1 MTASSSF
8 LLWSTLICM
17 IRSRLSYVRFN
28 LKILT
33 LLLPAFSYFIAVKVR
48 FGFNL
53 FFSATPAPGLPSYWG
68 IVLLTTIVWAL
79 AAEESG
85 LWNVEQLYAPG
96 GKSRRLLEALAFTY
110 AIVMALGFLYRQA
123 SYSRLVIAISA
134 VTLFVLATAARI
146 ISRVLLELLRKNGRN
161 EVKILMVG
169 TDRFARRVA
178 TSLLHG
184 EVLPC
189 KVVGF
194 VRLPDQ
200 EIAVEGPVYEMD
212 QIPNFSNGHSINDIV
227 IALPAARLSDVQ
239 KISPALEKLCV
250 PTRVV
255 IDLGDGVGIRDRLID
270 LGGIHM
276 LDLRPTLAET
286 GPYLFQKRAFDVAL
300 SLFIL
305 LLTLPIFLLVALA
318 VKVSSRGPIFFSQE
332 RVGLNGRVFRMLK
345 FRTMRVGSREEG
357 DTRWTCDNDPRRTA
371 VGVFLRKT
379 NLDELPQ
386 FLNVLK
392 GDMSIVGPRPE
403 RAHFVER
410 FLEEFDR
417 YNFRHTFKVG
427 ITGWAQ
433 VNGWRGDTSIAK
445 RVEYDLYYLRN
456 WSLTFDL
463 QIITMTLLRIF
474 NSKNAY

>member
-1 MTASSSF
+1 
-8 LLWSTLICM
+8 M
-17 IRSRLSYVRFN
+17 IRSRLNYVRYY
-28 LKILT
+28 LRILT
-33 LLLPAFSYFIAVKVR
+33 LLLPACAYFIAIKIR

-53 FFSATPAPGLPSYWG
+53 FFPRSAPTSLPSYWG
-68 IVLLTTIVWAL
+68 IVLLTTIVWAI

-85 LWNVEQLYAPG
+85 LWSVQQLYAPG
-96 GKSRRLLEALAFTY
+96 KKSRRLLEALAFTY
-110 AIVMALGFLYRQA
+110 AIVMALGFMYRQA

-134 VTLFVLATAARI
+134 VALFFLATVARI
-146 ISRVLLELLRKNGRN
+146 VFRVTLEMLRNSGRN
-161 EVKILMVG
+161 EVRILIVG

-194 VRLPDQ
+194 VKLPDQ
-200 EIAVEGPVYEMD
+200 EVEVEGTIYDFGQLPA
-212 QIPNFSNGHSINDIV
+212 FTNGHSIDDVI
-227 IALPAARLSDVQ
+227 IALPAGRLSDVQ
-239 KISPALEKLCV
+239 KIAPALEKLCV

-255 IDLGDGVGIRDRLID
+255 IDLGEGIAIRDRLID
-270 LGGIHM
+270 LGGMNM

-286 GPYLFQKRAFDVAL
+286 GPYLFEKRIFDIAFSAL
-300 SLFIL
+300 IVTSMLPVGL
-305 LLTLPIFLLVALA
+305 LIALA
-318 VKVSSRGPIFFSQE
+318 IKLTSPGPVFFAQE
-332 RVGLNGRVFRMLK
+332 RVGLNGRVFRMFK
-345 FRTMRVGSREEG
+345 FRTMRVGSRHEG
-357 DTRWTCDNDPRRTA
+357 DTQWTSAGDPRRTA
-371 VGVFLRKT
+371 LGVFLRKT

-386 FLNVLK
+386 FINVLK

-403 RAHFVER
+403 RPHFVEK
-410 FLEEFDR
+410 FLDEFDR
-417 YNFRHTFKVG
+417 YNFRHTFKAG

-463 QIITMTLLRIF
+463 QIITMTLLHIF

>member
-1 MTASSSF
+1 
-8 LLWSTLICM
+8 M
-17 IRSRLSYVRFN
+17 IRSRLSFVRFH
-28 LKILT
+28 LRILT
-33 LLLPAFSYFIAVKVR
+33 LLLPACAYFIAVKVR

-53 FFSATPAPGLPSYWG
+53 FFLRSYSAGLPSYWG
-68 IVLLTTIVWAL
+68 IMLLTTIVWAI

-96 GKSRRLLEALAFTY
+96 RKSRRLLEALAFTY
-110 AIVMALGFLYRQA
+110 AVVMAVGFLYRQA
-123 SYSRLVIAISA
+123 SYSRLVIGLSA
-134 VTLFVLATAARI
+134 VALFVLATIARI
-146 ISRVLLELLRKNGRN
+146 VFRVFLEFMRKSGRN

-200 EIAVEGPVYEMD
+200 EIAVEGPVYEVD
-212 QIPNFSNGHSINDIV
+212 QIPNFSNGHSINDVI

-239 KISPALEKLCV
+239 RITPALEKLCV

-255 IDLGDGVGIRDRLID
+255 IDLGEGVGVRDRLID

-276 LDLRPTLAET
+276 LDLLPTLAET
-286 GPYLFQKRAFDVAL
+286 GPYLFQKRIFDVAF
-300 SLFIL
+300 STFVLF
-305 LLTLPIFLLVALA
+305 LTLPITLLIACAIKLE
-318 VKVSSRGPIFFSQE
+318 SGGPVFFVQE
-332 RVGLNGRVFRMLK
+332 RVGLNGRVFRMFK

-357 DTRWTCDNDPRRTA
+357 DTRWTSDNDPRRTRM
-371 VGVFLRKT
+371 GTFLRKT
-379 NLDELPQ
+379 NIDEVPQ

-403 RAHFVER
+403 RPFFVER

-417 YNFRHTFKVG
+417 YNARHMFKAG

>member
-1 MTASSSF
+1 
-8 LLWSTLICM
+8 M
-17 IRSRLSYVRFN
+17 IRSRLSFARLYLRIV
-28 LKILT
+28 T
-33 LLLPAFSYFIAVKVR
+33 LLLPACAYFIAVKIR

-53 FFSATPAPGLPSYWG
+53 LLAHTTPGGLPSYWG
-68 IVLLTTIVWAL
+68 IVLLTTIVWAI

-85 LWNVEQLYAPG
+85 LWNIEQLYAPG

-110 AIVMALGFLYRQA
+110 AVVMAAGFLYRQA
-123 SYSRLVIAISA
+123 SYSRVVIGISA
-134 VTLFVLATAARI
+134 VALFVLATLLRI
-146 ISRVLLELLRKNGRN
+146 SFRVSLELLRKDGRN
-161 EVKILMVG
+161 EVKILIVG

-178 TSLLHG
+178 VSLLHG

-189 KVVGF
+189 RVVGF
-194 VRLPDQ
+194 VQLPDQ
-200 EIAVEGPVYEMD
+200 EIAVDGPVYALD
-212 QIPNFSNGHSINDIV
+212 QIPAFTNGNSINDII

-239 KISPALEKLCV
+239 RIAPRLEKLCV

-255 IDLGDGVGIRDRLID
+255 IDLGEGVGLRERLID
-270 LGGIHM
+270 LGGLHM

-286 GPYLFQKRAFDVAL
+286 GPYLFQKRIFDFAFSACV
-300 SLFIL
+300 L
-305 LLTLPIFLLVALA
+305 LLTLPLTLLIALA
-318 VKVSSRGPIFFSQE
+318 IKLSSSGPVFFIQD
-332 RVGLNGRVFRMLK
+332 RVGLNGRVFPMFK
-345 FRTMRVGSREEG
+345 FRTMRMGSREEG
-357 DTRWTCDNDPRRTA
+357 DTRWTCDNDPRRTI
-371 VGVFLRKT
+371 VGTFLRKT

-386 FLNVLK
+386 FFNVLK

-403 RAHFVER
+403 RPFFVER

-417 YNFRHTFKVG
+417 YNARHMFKAG

-463 QIITMTLLRIF
+463 QIITMTVFRLF
-474 NSKNAY
+474 SSKNAY

>member
-1 MTASSSF
+1 
-8 LLWSTLICM
+8 M
-17 IRSRLSYVRFN
+17 IRSRLSFARLYLR
-28 LKILT
+28 ILT
-33 LLLPAFSYFIAVKVR
+33 LLLPACAYFIAIKVR

-53 FFSATPAPGLPSYWG
+53 LLSRTAPAGLPSYWG
-68 IVLLTTIVWAL
+68 ILLLTTIVWAI
-79 AAEESG
+79 AAEESE

-110 AIVMALGFLYRQA
+110 AVVMAVGFLYRQA
-123 SYSRLVIAISA
+123 SYSRIVIAISA
-134 VTLFVLATAARI
+134 VALFVLATITRI
-146 ISRVLLELLRKNGRN
+146 AFRVSLELVRKDGRN
-161 EVKILMVG
+161 EVKILVVG
-169 TDRFARRVA
+169 TDRFARRVG

-189 KVVGF
+189 RIVGF

-200 EIAVEGPVYEMD
+200 EVAVDGPVYELD
-212 QIPNFSNGHSINDIV
+212 QIPVFSNGNSINDII

-239 KISPALEKLCV
+239 KIAPALEKLCV

-255 IDLGDGVGIRDRLID
+255 IDLGEGVVLRDRLID

-286 GPYLFQKRAFDVAL
+286 GSYLFQKRIFDVAFSVL
-300 SLFIL
+300 VML
-305 LLTLPIFLLVALA
+305 LMLPITLLIALA
-318 VKVSSRGPIFFSQE
+318 IKLGSRGPIFFVQD
-332 RVGLNGRVFRMLK
+332 RVGLNGRVFRMFK
-345 FRTMRVGSREEG
+345 FRTMKVGSCEEG
-357 DTRWTCDNDPRRTA
+357 DTRWTCEKDPRRTT
-371 VGVFLRKT
+371 VGTFLRKT

-386 FLNVLK
+386 FLNVLQ

-403 RAHFVER
+403 RPFFVER

-417 YNFRHTFKVG
+417 YNSRHMFKAG

-463 QIITMTLLRIF
+463 QIITLTLFRMF
-474 NSKNAY
+474 TSKNAY

>member
-1 MTASSSF
+1 
-8 LLWSTLICM
+8 
-17 IRSRLSYVRFN
+17 
-28 LKILT
+28 
-33 LLLPAFSYFIAVKVR
+33 
-48 FGFNL
+48 
-53 FFSATPAPGLPSYWG
+53 
-68 IVLLTTIVWAL
+68 
-79 AAEESG
+79 
-85 LWNVEQLYAPG
+85 
-96 GKSRRLLEALAFTY
+96 
-110 AIVMALGFLYRQA
+110 
-123 SYSRLVIAISA
+123 
-134 VTLFVLATAARI
+134 
-146 ISRVLLELLRKNGRN
+146 
-161 EVKILMVG
+161 
-169 TDRFARRVA
+169 
-178 TSLLHG
+178 
-184 EVLPC
+184 
-189 KVVGF
+189 
-194 VRLPDQ
+194 
-200 EIAVEGPVYEMD
+200 
-212 QIPNFSNGHSINDIV
+212 
-227 IALPAARLSDVQ
+227 
-239 KISPALEKLCV
+239 
-250 PTRVV
+250 
-255 IDLGDGVGIRDRLID
+255 LID

-300 SLFIL
+300 SLFIV
-305 LLTLPIFLLVALA
+305 LLTLPITTLIAIA
-318 VKVSSRGPIFFSQE
+318 IKATSRGPVFFLQE

-345 FRTMRVGSREEG
+345 FRTMRQGSREEG
-357 DTRWTCDNDPRRTA
+357 DTRWTCTNDPRRTV

-410 FLEEFDR
+410 FLEEIDR

>member
-1 MTASSSF
+1 
-8 LLWSTLICM
+8 M
-17 IRSRLSYVRFN
+17 IRSRLSFARLYLRIV
-28 LKILT
+28 T
-33 LLLPAFSYFIAVKVR
+33 LLLPACAYFIAVKIR

-53 FFSATPAPGLPSYWG
+53 LLSRTAPAGLPSYWG
-68 IVLLTTIVWAL
+68 IVLLTTIVWAI

-85 LWNVEQLYAPG
+85 LWNIEQLYAPG

-110 AIVMALGFLYRQA
+110 AVVMAAGFLYRQA
-123 SYSRLVIAISA
+123 SYSRVVIGISA
-134 VTLFVLATAARI
+134 VALFVLATLLRI
-146 ISRVLLELLRKNGRN
+146 GFRVSLELLRKDGRN
-161 EVKILMVG
+161 EVKILIVG

-178 TSLLHG
+178 VSLLHG

-189 KVVGF
+189 RVVGF

-200 EIAVEGPVYEMD
+200 EVSVEGPVYELD
-212 QIPNFSNGHSINDIV
+212 QIPAFTNGNAINDII

-239 KISPALEKLCV
+239 RIAPQLEKLCL

-255 IDLGDGVGIRDRLID
+255 IDLGEGVGLRERLID
-270 LGGIHM
+270 LGGLHM

-286 GPYLFQKRAFDVAL
+286 GPYLFQKRIFDVAFSIL
-300 SLFIL
+300 VL
-305 LLTLPIFLLVALA
+305 LLTLPLTLLIAAA
-318 VKVSSRGPIFFSQE
+318 VKLGSSGPVFFVQD
-332 RVGLNGRVFRMLK
+332 RVGLNGRVFRMFK

-357 DTRWTCDNDPRRTA
+357 DTRWTCDNDPRRTI
-371 VGVFLRKT
+371 VGTFLRKT

-386 FLNVLK
+386 FFNVLK

-403 RAHFVER
+403 RPFFVER

-417 YNFRHTFKVG
+417 YNARHMFKAG

-463 QIITMTLLRIF
+463 QIITLTVFRLF
-474 NSKNAY
+474 SSKNAY

>member
-1 MTASSSF
+1 LLSRTA
-8 LLWSTLICM
+8 
-17 IRSRLSYVRFN
+17 
-28 LKILT
+28 
-33 LLLPAFSYFIAVKVR
+33 PA
-48 FGFNL
+48 
-53 FFSATPAPGLPSYWG
+53 GLPSYWG
-68 IVLLTTIVWAL
+68 ILLLTTIVWAI
-79 AAEESG
+79 AAEESE

-110 AIVMALGFLYRQA
+110 AVVMAVGFLYRQA
-123 SYSRLVIAISA
+123 SYSRVVIAISA
-134 VTLFVLATAARI
+134 IALFVLATITRI
-146 ISRVLLELLRKNGRN
+146 AFRVSLELVRKDGRN
-161 EVKILMVG
+161 EVKILVVG
-169 TDRFARRVA
+169 TDRFARRVG

-189 KVVGF
+189 RIVGF

-200 EIAVEGPVYEMD
+200 EVAVDGPVYELD
-212 QIPNFSNGHSINDIV
+212 QIPVFSNGNSINDII

-239 KISPALEKLCV
+239 KIAPALEKLCV

-255 IDLGDGVGIRDRLID
+255 IDLGEGVVLRDRLID

-286 GPYLFQKRAFDVAL
+286 GSYLFQKRIFDVAFSVL
-300 SLFIL
+300 VM
-305 LLTLPIFLLVALA
+305 LLTLPITLLIALA
-318 VKVSSRGPIFFSQE
+318 IKLGSRGPIFFVQD
-332 RVGLNGRVFRMLK
+332 RVGLNGRVFRMFK
-345 FRTMRVGSREEG
+345 FRTMKVGSCEEG
-357 DTRWTCDNDPRRTA
+357 DTRWTCEKDPRRTT
-371 VGVFLRKT
+371 VGTFLRKT

-386 FLNVLK
+386 FLNVLQ

-403 RAHFVER
+403 RPFFVER

-417 YNFRHTFKVG
+417 YNSRHMFKAG

-463 QIITMTLLRIF
+463 QIITLTLFRMF
-474 NSKNAY
+474 TSKNAY

>member
-1 MTASSSF
+1 
-8 LLWSTLICM
+8 M
-17 IRSRLSYVRFN
+17 IRSRLSYVRFY

-33 LLLPAFSYFIAVKVR
+33 LLLPACSYFIAVKIR
-48 FGFNL
+48 FGFNVL
-53 FFSATPAPGLPSYWG
+53 FFRSAPSGLPSYWG
-68 IVLLTTIVWAL
+68 IVLLTTIVWAI
-79 AAEESG
+79 AAEESE

-110 AIVMALGFLYRQA
+110 AVVMAIGFLYRQA
-123 SYSRLVIAISA
+123 SYSRLVVVVSA
-134 VTLFVLATAARI
+134 FALFVLATVARI
-146 ISRVLLELLRKNGRN
+146 ISRVVLEFLRKSGKN
-161 EVKILMVG
+161 EVRILMVG

-194 VRLPDQ
+194 VRLPEQ
-200 EIAVEGPVYEMD
+200 QIAVEGPVYEMH
-212 QIPNFSNGHSINDIV
+212 QIPIFSNGNSISDVV
-227 IALPAARLSDVQ
+227 IALPAARLSEVQ
-239 KISPALEKLCV
+239 SIAPALEKLCV

-255 IDLGDGVGIRDRLID
+255 VDLGDGVGIRDRLID

-276 LDLRPTLAET
+276 LDLRPMLSET

-300 SLFIL
+300 SLFVV
-305 LLTLPIFLLVALA
+305 LLTAPISLLIALA
-318 VKVSSRGPIFFSQE
+318 IKLSSRGPVFFVQE

-345 FRTMRVGSREEG
+345 FRTMHVGSQDEG
-357 DTRWTCDNDPRRTA
+357 DTRWTCTDDPRRTA
-371 VGVFLRKT
+371 VGVVLRKT

-410 FLEEFDR
+410 FLKEFDR

-474 NSKNAY
+474 NSRNAY

>member
-1 MTASSSF
+1 
-8 LLWSTLICM
+8 M
-17 IRSRLSYVRFN
+17 IRSRLSYVRFK

-33 LLLPAFSYFIAVKVR
+33 LLLPACSYFIAVKLR

-53 FFSATPAPGLPSYWG
+53 FYSHAAPATLPSYWG
-68 IVLLTTIVWAL
+68 IVLLTTIVWAIV
-79 AAEESG
+79 AEESG

-96 GKSRRLLEALAFTY
+96 GKSRRLLEAIAFTY
-110 AIVMALGFLYRQA
+110 AIVMAIGFLYRNA
-123 SYSRLVIAISA
+123 SYSRMVVGMSA
-134 VTLFVLATAARI
+134 VALFALATATRI
-146 ISRVLLELLRKNGRN
+146 FSRVILGFLRKDGRN
-161 EVKILMVG
+161 EVRILMVG

-189 KVVGF
+189 RVVGF
-194 VRLPDQ
+194 VRLPEQ
-200 EIAVEGPVYEMD
+200 EIAVEGPVYETD
-212 QIPNFSNGHSINDIV
+212 HIPNFSNGHSIDDIV
-227 IALPAARLSDVQ
+227 IALPAVRLIEIQ
-239 KISPALEKLCV
+239 QLAPALKRLCV

-255 IDLGDGVGIRDRLID
+255 IDLGEGVGIRDRLID

-276 LDLRPTLAET
+276 LDLQPTLAET
-286 GPYLFQKRAFDVAL
+286 GSYLFQKRAFDLVL
-300 SLFIL
+300 SIL
-305 LLTLPIFLLVALA
+305 ILSICAPIFALIAIA
-318 VKVSSRGPIFFSQE
+318 VKITSRGPVFFSQE

-345 FRTMRVGSREEG
+345 FRTMRMGSKEEG
-357 DTRWTCDNDPRRTA
+357 DTRWTSENDPRRTV
-371 VGVFLRKT
+371 VGTFLRKT

-386 FLNVLK
+386 FFNVLK

-403 RAHFVER
+403 RAYFVER
-410 FLEEFDR
+410 FLAEFDR

-463 QIITMTLLRIF
+463 QIITMTLLRMF

>member
-1 MTASSSF
+1 
-8 LLWSTLICM
+8 M
-17 IRSRLSYVRFN
+17 IRSRLSYVRFY
-28 LKILT
+28 LRILI
-33 LLLPAFSYFIAVKVR
+33 LLLPACAYFIAVKLR
-48 FGFNL
+48 FGFN
-53 FFSATPAPGLPSYWG
+53 FFMSRTPPAGLPSYWG
-68 IVLLTTIVWAL
+68 ILLLTTIVWAI

-110 AIVMALGFLYRQA
+110 AVVMAAGFLYRQA
-123 SYSRLVIAISA
+123 SYSRVVIGISA
-134 VTLFVLATAARI
+134 LALFVLATIARI
-146 ISRVLLELLRKNGRN
+146 VFRVILEFLRENGKN
-161 EVKILMVG
+161 EVKILVVG
-169 TDRFARRVA
+169 TDRFARRVGA
-178 TSLLHG
+178 SLLHG

-200 EIAVEGPVYEMD
+200 EVAVDGPVYELD
-212 QIPNFSNGHSINDIV
+212 QIPVFTNGHSIHDVI

-239 KISPALEKLCV
+239 KIAPKLEKLCV

-255 IDLGDGVGIRDRLID
+255 IDLGEGVILRDRLID

-286 GPYLFQKRAFDVAL
+286 GPYLFQKRIFDIAF
-300 SLFIL
+300 SFIVL
-305 LLTLPIFLLVALA
+305 LVTLPLTLLIAATIKLTS
-318 VKVSSRGPIFFSQE
+318 KGPVFFAQD
-332 RVGLNGRVFRMLK
+332 RVGLNGRVFRMFK
-345 FRTMRVGSREEG
+345 FRTMRVGTREEG
-357 DTRWTCDNDPRRTA
+357 DTRWTCDNDPRRTP
-371 VGVFLRKT
+371 VGTFLRKT

-386 FLNVLK
+386 FLNVIK

-403 RAHFVER
+403 RPYFVER
-410 FLEEFDR
+410 FLDEFDR
-417 YNFRHTFKVG
+417 YNSRHMFKAG

-456 WSLTFDL
+456 WSLTFDM
-463 QIITMTLLRIF
+463 QIITMTVVRLF
-474 NSKNAY
+474 ASKNAY

>member
-1 MTASSSF
+1 
-8 LLWSTLICM
+8 
-17 IRSRLSYVRFN
+17 
-28 LKILT
+28 
-33 LLLPAFSYFIAVKVR
+33 
-48 FGFNL
+48 
-53 FFSATPAPGLPSYWG
+53 
-68 IVLLTTIVWAL
+68 
-79 AAEESG
+79 
-85 LWNVEQLYAPG
+85 
-96 GKSRRLLEALAFTY
+96 
-110 AIVMALGFLYRQA
+110 
-123 SYSRLVIAISA
+123 
-134 VTLFVLATAARI
+134 
-146 ISRVLLELLRKNGRN
+146 
-161 EVKILMVG
+161 
-169 TDRFARRVA
+169 
-178 TSLLHG
+178 
-184 EVLPC
+184 
-189 KVVGF
+189 
-194 VRLPDQ
+194 
-200 EIAVEGPVYEMD
+200 MD
-212 QIPNFSNGHSINDIV
+212 QIPTFSNGNSINDVV

-239 KISPALEKLCV
+239 RVAPALEKLCV

-255 IDLGDGVGIRDRLID
+255 IDLGEGVGLRDRLID

-286 GPYLFQKRAFDVAL
+286 GPYLFQKRAFDVAF
-300 SLFIL
+300 SLLIL
-305 LLTLPIFLLVALA
+305 LLTLPIGSLIALA
-318 VKVSSRGPIFFSQE
+318 IKVSSRGPVFFIQE
-332 RVGLNGRVFRMLK
+332 RVGLNGRVFKMLK
-345 FRTMRVGSREEG
+345 FRTMRVGSSEEG
-357 DTRWTCDNDPRRTA
+357 NTRWTSTNDPRRTA

-474 NSKNAY
+474 NSRNAY

>member
-1 MTASSSF
+1 
-8 LLWSTLICM
+8 M
-17 IRSRLSYVRFN
+17 IRSRLSFARLYLRIV
-28 LKILT
+28 T
-33 LLLPAFSYFIAVKVR
+33 LLLPACAYFIAVKVR
-48 FGFNL
+48 FGFNFL
-53 FFSATPAPGLPSYWG
+53 VWRTAPTGLPSYWG
-68 IVLLTTIVWAL
+68 VLLLTTIVWAV
-79 AAEESG
+79 AAEEAE

-110 AIVMALGFLYRQA
+110 AVVMAAGFLYRQA

-134 VTLFVLATAARI
+134 VTLFFLATI
-146 ISRVLLELLRKNGRN
+146 VRVAFRVFLELLRKDGRN
-161 EVKILMVG
+161 EVKILIVG
-169 TDRFARRVA
+169 TDRFARRVG

-194 VRLPDQ
+194 VRLPNQ
-200 EIAVEGPVYEMD
+200 EIAVDGPVYELD
-212 QIPNFSNGHSINDIV
+212 QIPAFTNGHSINDII
-227 IALPAARLSDVQ
+227 IALPATRLSEVQ
-239 KISPALEKLCV
+239 KIAPTLEKLCV

-255 IDLGDGVGIRDRLID
+255 IDLGEGVVLRDRLID

-286 GPYLFQKRAFDVAL
+286 GPYLFQKRIFDVAF
-300 SLFIL
+300 SISVL
-305 LLTLPIFLLVALA
+305 LLTLPITMLIAIA
-318 VKVSSRGPIFFSQE
+318 VKLASRGPVFFVQD
-332 RVGLNGRVFRMLK
+332 RVGLNGRVFRMFK

-357 DTRWTCDNDPRRTA
+357 DTRWTSNNDPRRTA
-371 VGVFLRKT
+371 VGAFLRKT

-386 FLNVLK
+386 FLNVLI

-403 RAHFVER
+403 RPYFVER

-417 YNFRHTFKVG
+417 YNSRHMFKAG

-463 QIITMTLLRIF
+463 QIITMTLVRIF
-474 NSKNAY
+474 SSKNAY

>member
-1 MTASSSF
+1 
-8 LLWSTLICM
+8 M
-17 IRSRLSYVRFN
+17 IRSRLSFARLYLRIV
-28 LKILT
+28 T
-33 LLLPAFSYFIAVKVR
+33 LLLPACAYFIAVKVR
-48 FGFNL
+48 FGFNFL
-53 FFSATPAPGLPSYWG
+53 VWRTAPTGLPSYWG
-68 IVLLTTIVWAL
+68 VLLLTTIVWAV
-79 AAEESG
+79 AAEEAE

-110 AIVMALGFLYRQA
+110 AVVMAAGFLYRQA

-134 VTLFVLATAARI
+134 VTLFFLATI
-146 ISRVLLELLRKNGRN
+146 VRVAFRVFLELLRKDGRN
-161 EVKILMVG
+161 EVKILIVG
-169 TDRFARRVA
+169 TDRFARRVG

-194 VRLPDQ
+194 VRLPNQ
-200 EIAVEGPVYEMD
+200 EIAVDGPVYELD
-212 QIPNFSNGHSINDIV
+212 QIPAFTNGHSIDDII
-227 IALPAARLSDVQ
+227 IALPATRLSEVQ
-239 KISPALEKLCV
+239 KIAPTLEKLCV

-255 IDLGDGVGIRDRLID
+255 IDLGEGVVLRDRLID

-286 GPYLFQKRAFDVAL
+286 GPYLFQKRIFDVAF
-300 SLFIL
+300 SISVL
-305 LLTLPIFLLVALA
+305 LLTLPITMLIAIA
-318 VKVSSRGPIFFSQE
+318 VKLASRGPVFFVQD
-332 RVGLNGRVFRMLK
+332 RVGLNGRVFRMFK

-357 DTRWTCDNDPRRTA
+357 DTRWTSNNDPRRTA
-371 VGVFLRKT
+371 VGAFLRKT

-386 FLNVLK
+386 FLNVLI

-403 RAHFVER
+403 RPYFVER

-417 YNFRHTFKVG
+417 YNSRHMFKAG

-463 QIITMTLLRIF
+463 QIITMTLVRIF
-474 NSKNAY
+474 SSKNAY

>member
-1 MTASSSF
+1 
-8 LLWSTLICM
+8 M
-17 IRSRLSYVRFN
+17 IRSRLSFARLYLRLV
-28 LKILT
+28 T
-33 LLLPAFSYFIAVKVR
+33 LLLPACAYFIAVKLR
-48 FGFNL
+48 FGFNIM
-53 FFSATPAPGLPSYWG
+53 FSRSGAPGLPSYWG
-68 IVLLTTIVWAL
+68 IVLLTTIVWSI

-85 LWNVEQLYAPG
+85 LWNIEQLYAPG

-110 AIVMALGFLYRQA
+110 AVVMAAGFLYRQA
-123 SYSRLVIAISA
+123 SYSRIVIGISA
-134 VTLFVLATAARI
+134 GALFVLATLTRI
-146 ISRVLLELLRKNGRN
+146 AFRVFLEMLRKDGRN
-161 EVKILMVG
+161 EVKILIVG

-178 TSLLHG
+178 ASLLHG

-189 KVVGF
+189 RVVGF

-200 EIAVEGPVYEMD
+200 EVAVDGPVYEID
-212 QIPNFSNGHSINDIV
+212 KIPTFTNGSSINDVI
-227 IALPAARLSDVQ
+227 IALPAARLSEVQ
-239 KISPALEKLCV
+239 KIAPALEKLCV

-255 IDLGDGVGIRDRLID
+255 IDLGEGVVLRDRLID

-276 LDLRPTLAET
+276 LDLRPNLAET
-286 GPYLFQKRAFDVAL
+286 GPYLFQKRIFDMAFSICVL
-300 SLFIL
+300 MF
-305 LLTLPIFLLVALA
+305 TFPVTFLIALA
-318 VKVSSRGPIFFSQE
+318 IKLSSRGPVFFVQD
-332 RVGLNGRVFRMLK
+332 RVGLNGRVFSMLK

-371 VGVFLRKT
+371 VGTFLRKT

-386 FLNVLK
+386 FVNVLK

-403 RAHFVER
+403 RPYFVER

-417 YNFRHTFKVG
+417 YNSRHMFKAG

-456 WSLTFDL
+456 WSLTFDM
-463 QIITMTLLRIF
+463 QIITMTLVRF
-474 NSKNAY
+474 FSSKNAY

>member
-1 MTASSSF
+1 
-8 LLWSTLICM
+8 M
-17 IRSRLSYVRFN
+17 IRSRLSYVRYY
-28 LKILT
+28 LRILT
-33 LLLPAFSYFIAVKVR
+33 LLLPACAYFIAIKLR

-53 FFSATPAPGLPSYWG
+53 FFPRSAPTTLPSYWG
-68 IVLLTTIVWAL
+68 IVLLTTIVWAI

-85 LWNVEQLYAPG
+85 LWNVQQLYAPG
-96 GKSRRLLEALAFTY
+96 KKSRRLLEALAFTY
-110 AIVMALGFLYRQA
+110 AIVMALGFMYRQA

-134 VTLFVLATAARI
+134 VALFFLATIARI
-146 ISRVLLELLRKNGRN
+146 AFRVSLEMLRNSGRN
-161 EVKILMVG
+161 EVKILIVG

-178 TSLLHG
+178 TSLMHG

-194 VRLPDQ
+194 VHLPDQ
-200 EIAVEGPVYEMD
+200 DISVDGNVYELG
-212 QIPNFSNGHSINDIV
+212 QLPAFTNGHSIDDVI
-227 IALPAARLSDVQ
+227 IALPAGRLSDVQ
-239 KISPALEKLCV
+239 KIAPALEKLCV

-255 IDLGDGVGIRDRLID
+255 VDLGEGIGIRDRLID
-270 LGGIHM
+270 LGGLHM
-276 LDLRPTLAET
+276 LDLRPTLAES
-286 GPYLFQKRAFDVAL
+286 GPYLFEKRIFDIAFSTLVVL
-300 SLFIL
+300 CMLPFSLLI
-305 LLTLPIFLLVALA
+305 ALA
-318 VKVSSRGPIFFSQE
+318 VKLSSPGPVFFAQE

-345 FRTMRVGSREEG
+345 FRTMRVGNRTDG
-357 DTRWTCDNDPRRTA
+357 DTQWTCAEDPRRTL
-371 VGVFLRKT
+371 VGIFLRKT

-403 RAHFVER
+403 RPHFVEK
-410 FLEEFDR
+410 FLDEFDR
-417 YNFRHTFKVG
+417 YNFRHTFKAG

-463 QIITMTLLRIF
+463 QIITMTLLHIF

>member
-1 MTASSSF
+1 
-8 LLWSTLICM
+8 M
-17 IRSRLSYVRFN
+17 IRSKLSYVRYY
-28 LKILT
+28 LRVLT
-33 LLLPAFSYFIAVKVR
+33 LLLPACAYYIAVKIR

-53 FFSATPAPGLPSYWG
+53 FFPHRAPSGLPSYWG
-68 IVLLTTIVWAL
+68 IMLLTTIVWAII
-79 AAEESG
+79 ADDSG

-96 GKSRRLLEALAFTY
+96 KKSRRLLETIAFTY
-110 AIVMALGFLYRQA
+110 AIVMALGFLYRGA

-134 VTLFVLATAARI
+134 AALFVLGTIARI
-146 ISRVLLELLRKNGRN
+146 VFRVCLELLRRSGRN
-161 EVKILMVG
+161 EVRILMVG

-178 TSLLHG
+178 TTLLNG

-189 KVVGF
+189 KVIGF

-200 EIAVEGPVYEMD
+200 EIAVDGNVYEID
-212 QIPNFSNGHSINDIV
+212 RLPIFSNGHSIDDVI
-227 IALPAARLSDVQ
+227 IALPAGRLSDVQ
-239 KISPALEKLCV
+239 RVAPALEKLCV

-255 IDLGDGVGIRDRLID
+255 VDLGERVNVRDRLIE

-286 GPYLFQKRAFDVAL
+286 GPYLFEKRIFDIAFSALVLLVTLPL
-300 SLFIL
+300 SLLI
-305 LLTLPIFLLVALA
+305 AAA
-318 VKVSSRGPIFFSQE
+318 VKWSSPGPIFFAQE
-332 RVGLNGRVFRMLK
+332 RVGLNGRLFRMYK
-345 FRTMRVGSREEG
+345 FRTMRVGSQEEG
-357 DTRWTCDNDPRRTA
+357 DTQWTSNNDPRRTL
-371 VGVFLRKT
+371 VGTFLRRT

-386 FLNVLK
+386 FVNVLK

-403 RAHFVER
+403 RPHFVEK
-410 FLEEFDR
+410 FLDEFDR
-417 YNFRHTFKVG
+417 YNFRHTFKAG

-463 QIITMTLLRIF
+463 QIITMTFLRLF

>member
-1 MTASSSF
+1 
-8 LLWSTLICM
+8 M
-17 IRSRLSYVRFN
+17 IRSRLSYVRFY
-28 LKILT
+28 LRIIT
-33 LLLPAFSYFIAVKVR
+33 LLLPACAYFIAIKVR
-48 FGFNL
+48 FGFNFL
-53 FFSATPAPGLPSYWG
+53 LSRTPPTGLPSYWG
-68 IVLLTTIVWAL
+68 ILLLTTIVWAI

-85 LWNVEQLYAPG
+85 LWNVEQLYTPG

-110 AIVMALGFLYRQA
+110 AVVMAAGFLYRSA
-123 SYSRLVIAISA
+123 SYSREVIGISA
-134 VTLFVLATAARI
+134 AALFILATIARI
-146 ISRVLLELLRKNGRN
+146 VFRVVLEFLRENGKN
-161 EVKILMVG
+161 EVKILVVG
-169 TDRFARRVA
+169 TDRFARRVG

-189 KVVGF
+189 RVVGF
-194 VRLPDQ
+194 VRLPGQ
-200 EIAVEGPVYEMD
+200 EVAVDGPVYELD
-212 QIPNFSNGHSINDIV
+212 QIPTFSNGNSINDII

-239 KISPALEKLCV
+239 KIAPTLEKLCV

-255 IDLGDGVGIRDRLID
+255 IDLGEGVVLRDRLID

-286 GPYLFQKRAFDVAL
+286 GPYLFQKRIFDMAFSILV
-300 SLFIL
+300 L
-305 LLTLPIFLLVALA
+305 LLTLPVTLLIAGA
-318 VKVSSRGPIFFSQE
+318 IRITSRGPIFFAQD

-357 DTRWTCDNDPRRTA
+357 DTRWTCDNDPRRT
-371 VGVFLRKT
+371 VIGTFLRKT

-386 FLNVLK
+386 FLNVIR

-403 RAHFVER
+403 RPYFVER

-417 YNFRHTFKVG
+417 YNSRHMFKAG

-463 QIITMTLLRIF
+463 QIITMTVVRIF
-474 NSKNAY
+474 TSKNAY